1 MKYIHRKIF
10 PSPLNKSDGILTQL
24 WYNYNKETQLISI
37 EDFTVHFVINNKV
50 GKNVG
55 EYMIS
60 NDDLYTKMVKESF
73 QEVTQIL
80 KNEYGSND

>member
-50 GKNVG
+50 GKNV
-55 EYMIS
+55 ESICSLTMI
-60 NDDLYTKMVKESF
+60 YIQKW
-73 QEVTQIL
+73 
-80 KNEYGSND
+80 

>member
-10 PSPLNKSDGILTQL
+10 PSPNKRDDGILTQL
-24 WYNYNKETQLISI
+24 WYNYNKETKLISI
-37 EDFTVHFVINNKV
+37 EDFTVHFVIDSRV

-60 NDDLYTKMVKESF
+60 NDTLYTKMVKESF

-80 KNEYGSND
+80 KDEYGSND

>member
-10 PSPLNKSDGILTQL
+10 PSPMNKSDGILTQL
-24 WYNYNKETQLISI
+24 WYNYNKETRLISI
-37 EDFTVHFVINNKV
+37 EDFTIHFVIGNRV

-60 NDDLYTKMVKESF
+60 NDTLYTKMVKESF

-80 KNEYGSND
+80 KDEYGSND

>member
-55 EYMIS
+55 EYMFS

>member
-10 PSPLNKSDGILTQL
+10 PSPMNNSDGILTQL
-24 WYNYNKETQLISI
+24 WYNYNKETKLISI
-37 EDFTVHFVINNKV
+37 EDFTVHFVIDSRV

-60 NDDLYTKMVKESF
+60 NDTLYTKMVKESF

-80 KNEYGSND
+80 KDEYGSND

>member
-10 PSPLNKSDGILTQL
+10 PSPKNKSDGILTQL
-24 WYNYNKETQLISI
+24 WYNYNKEEKQISI
-37 EDFTVHFVINNKV
+37 EDFTVHFVIDNRV

-60 NDDLYTKMVKESF
+60 NDTLYTKMVKESF

-80 KNEYGSND
+80 KDEYGSND

>member
-10 PSPLNKSDGILTQL
+10 PSPKNKSDGILTQL
-24 WYNYNKETQLISI
+24 WYNYNKEEKLISI
-37 EDFTVHFVINNKV
+37 EDFTVHFVIDNRV

-60 NDDLYTKMVKESF
+60 NDTLYTKMVKESF

-80 KNEYGSND
+80 KDEYGSND

>member
-24 WYNYNKETQLISI
+24 WYNYNIETQLISI

-55 EYMIS
+55 EYMFS